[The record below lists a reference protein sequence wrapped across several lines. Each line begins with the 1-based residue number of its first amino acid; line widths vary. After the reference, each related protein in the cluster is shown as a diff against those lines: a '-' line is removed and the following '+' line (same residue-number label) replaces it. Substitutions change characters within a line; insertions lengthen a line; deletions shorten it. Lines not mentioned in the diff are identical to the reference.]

1 MRFLSVITVTAIIF
15 FGITFSMQNLS
26 PVTLVYYDLFN
37 IQIPA
42 YLIIFVS
49 LFTGIILSGMIG
61 LFERI
66 KLSRKLSRLKKE
78 IRSLES
84 EVYEIRKLQIQS
96 EGGPAIK
103 KEYLS

>member
-1 MRFLSVITVTAIIF
+1 
-15 FGITFSMQNLS
+15 
-26 PVTLVYYDLFN
+26 
-37 IQIPA
+37 
-42 YLIIFVS
+42 
-49 LFTGIILSGMIG
+49 MIG

-84 EVYEIRKLQIQS
+84 EIYEIRKLQIQS